1 MDLDRLRYLAA
12 EGDTQAAAE
21 LVRQE
26 QRLGLAIPALLEQL
40 RAAYDV
46 GDFTTARAKVFA
58 LHVAGYD
65 QLRWRV
71 CYDVTHIGSLVTCEA
86 DVDLITGK
94 HRGVPDHFKICTG
107 RNSHHGFICTHED
120 LTLTPRRVA
129 FPHRNGL
136 ASIPLLWGMPSRFF
150 MARNEMARHA
160 LHYGRLVAVWRPG
173 RDPAGTPHADLVSL
187 AALYITNPQHP
198 LLQEST
204 PAHVRELARRLRYGF
219 GTAHPDQRPPH
230 MAAAILRLVL
240 EAQDPDA
247 TLDSLRATVTAA
259 RVYTRRLL
267 DGITEGEGI
276 ATRRDLARMLA
287 AIYCGQDHTITPR

>member
-21 LVRQE
+21 LARQE
-26 QRLGLAIPALLEQL
+26 QRLGLAVPALLEQL
-40 RAAYDV
+40 RAAYSCLDYP
-46 GDFTTARAKVFA
+46 TARRLAFA
-58 LHVAGYD
+58 LHCAGYD
-65 QLRWRV
+65 QLRWLV
-71 CYDVTHIGSLVTCEA
+71 CYDVMYFGSLVTCESQL
-86 DVDLITGK
+86 DLVTGK
-94 HRGVPDHFKICTG
+94 HGKHDHFKVCSG
-107 RNSHHGFICTHED
+107 QKEHAFIGTYED
-120 LTLTPRRVA
+120 FTLTPRRVA

-136 ASIPLLWGMPSRFF
+136 AVIPLLWNKAALDK
-150 MARNEMARHA
+150 ARVEMAAHA
-160 LHYGRLVAVWRPG
+160 LHYGREVARWLST
-173 RDPAGTPHADLVSL
+173 PANASMDGGLTDL

-204 PAHVRELARRLRYGF
+204 PAHVEELVRRLRATHGN
-219 GTAHPDQRPPH
+219 AHPDQSPPR

-247 TLDSLRATVTAA
+247 TLDHLRATVTAA

-287 AIYCGQDHTITPR
+287 AIYCGQDHTITPRET